1 MSHRDSTVS
10 ESSLWHASCRRLV
23 SRRLVNTHFII
34 VFVLVHLLSIS
45 VLLVNDY
52 YTISL
57 LSPINVPCKYTYK
70 DFTSV
75 IATKSSLLNR
85 RCSIIATD
93 YLLLLRARPFK
104 TMWSPKIHRA
114 SPPPP
119 PLQTI
124 SDDCFL
130 ICYQKLKF
138 SRYFIWNSLSM
149 WTIKFNSANGLTE
162 RLFFFFFTFVFTA
175 NHPGFLVCGVMYFY
189 FNSVKRL
196 RNFLRFRIQ

>member
-1 MSHRDSTVS
+1 MGCFEDHAITDDHNTSITLYQIIKGIHPDDWVHQNNEMSLNRTRGMVSFALGKIIERVIFSFSHERGTKQKFRAPMGNWTSNLPISALRCFTMSHRDSTVS

-85 RCSIIATD
+85 RCSIIATG
-93 YLLLLRARPFK
+93 YLLPLRARPK
-104 TMWSPKIHRA
+104 
-114 SPPPP
+114 
-119 PLQTI
+119 
-124 SDDCFL
+124 
-130 ICYQKLKF
+130 
-138 SRYFIWNSLSM
+138 
-149 WTIKFNSANGLTE
+149 
-162 RLFFFFFTFVFTA
+162 
-175 NHPGFLVCGVMYFY
+175 
-189 FNSVKRL
+189 
-196 RNFLRFRIQ
+196 